1 MREVWGRL
9 INTSS
14 SKEGE
19 MAGQLEKERD
29 RNMWDVRGDERSYD
43 KELTVLVEM
52 EGEDRI
58 TMMELLK
65 SMKEARSYWL

>member
-1 MREVWGRL
+1 
-9 INTSS
+9 
-14 SKEGE
+14 